1 MMLFLVS
8 MATWHE
14 GRRFVSRKLA
24 PKETKVVSTAMK
36 LWSEIPEAGHLD
48 DCRALVSA
56 GQVFAMHPLTF
67 VRAQERATFGYT
79 SEHGRILLNPWVCF
93 GQQQMSGSFEP
104 SDTDVVATLATLY
117 HETHHLRHGA
127 TEEVAYEA
135 EWRLVQTGREWAI
148 GESRRSLA
156 AAFADWE
163 EEMPSRIQLAISREA
178 LVRVQT
184 KVRASHGLARGCDST
199 GSMAR

>member
-1 MMLFLVS
+1 M
-8 MATWHE
+8 
-14 GRRFVSRKLA
+14 
-24 PKETKVVSTAMK
+24 VSTAMK
-36 LWSEIPEAGHLD
+36 LWGEIPHTGYLD

-104 SDTDVVATLATLY
+104 SEADVVATLATLY

-135 EWRLVQTGREWAI
+135 EWRLVRRGREWAL
-148 GESRRSLA
+148 GEGRQTLA

-163 EEMPSRIQLAISREA
+163 EEMPSRIRLAISQDAVLRVQVKVRTEEA
-178 LVRVQT
+178 LAQRT
-184 KVRASHGLARGCDST
+184 NLAR
-199 GSMAR
+199 

>member
-1 MMLFLVS
+1 MVLFAVS

-14 GRRFVSRKLA
+14 GRRFVSRRLQ
-24 PKETKVVSTAMK
+24 PRETKVVSSALK
-36 LWSEIPEAGHLD
+36 LWGEIPHAGYLD
-48 DCRALVSA
+48 DCRDLIRA

-93 GQQQMSGSFEP
+93 GQQQMSGSLEP
-104 SDTDVVATLATLY
+104 NEADIVATLATLY

-135 EWRLVQTGREWAI
+135 EWRLAQRGREWAL
-148 GESRRSLA
+148 GEGRNSLSV
-156 AAFADWE
+156 AFADWE
-163 EEMPSRIQLAISREA
+163 EEMPSRIKLALGQET
-178 LVRVQT
+178 LVRLRLKLRTSDALAQQT
-184 KVRASHGLARGCDST
+184 NSSR
-199 GSMAR
+199 